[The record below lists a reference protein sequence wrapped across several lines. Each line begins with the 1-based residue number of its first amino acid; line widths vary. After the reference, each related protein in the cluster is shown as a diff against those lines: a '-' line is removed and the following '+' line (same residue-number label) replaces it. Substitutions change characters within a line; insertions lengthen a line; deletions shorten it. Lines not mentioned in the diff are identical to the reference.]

1 MKKPTAW
8 DDDETWGSDIL
19 GVGSYDRHAGNI
31 GKVLNQTKIGF
42 IRDDNKKKVKRDDTK
57 RKTRTTAK
65 RRNDAVRLAK
75 SRQ

>member
-1 MKKPTAW
+1 MKKPTTW

-42 IRDDNKKKVKRDDTK
+42 IRDDTK
-57 RKTRTTAK
+57 RKGIIYLTPAK
-65 RRNDAVRLAK
+65 EICYILDVG
-75 SRQ
+75 